1 MGTKS
6 SIKSNTLIGIIVTL
20 IGMLFLARNFG
31 LFPNE
36 YLAMLLGW
44 QTIIIAIGTVIYINS
59 NNKSVGVTLIVVG
72 ILGLI
77 PEIWPVVLIAMG
89 GYLIFNNKQSKNID
103 EQKTILTNESLPN
116 QKINDISIFGGAKK
130 TSHIENFTGG
140 TITSIFGGSEINMM
154 DSTLAEGTN
163 KLEVFFIFGGSSLIV
178 PRDWNVSIQTANI
191 LGGFKDRRRIDNST
205 VTGDSKQLVI
215 TGIILFGSGDLKN

>member
-1 MGTKS
+1 METKN
-6 SIKSNTLIGIIVTL
+6 SIKSNTLIGIIVII
-20 IGMLFLARNFG
+20 IGILFLARNFG
-31 LFPNE
+31 VFPSE

-44 QTIIIAIGTVIYINS
+44 QTIIIAIGTVVYLNS

-77 PEIWPVVLIAMG
+77 PEIWPLVLIAIG
-89 GYLIFNNKQSKNID
+89 GYLIFKNKQNATVD
-103 EQKTILTNESLPN
+103 ETKFIPTEENFPN
-116 QKINDISIFGGAKK
+116 QRINDISIFGGAKK
-130 TSHIENFTGG
+130 TSHIENFAGG

-178 PRDWNVSIQTANI
+178 PKDWNVSIQTANI
-191 LGGFKDRRRIDNST
+191 LGGFKDRRRVDNST
-205 VTGDSKQLVI
+205 ATNKSKQLVI
-215 TGIILFGSGDLKN
+215 TGIILFGSGDLKS